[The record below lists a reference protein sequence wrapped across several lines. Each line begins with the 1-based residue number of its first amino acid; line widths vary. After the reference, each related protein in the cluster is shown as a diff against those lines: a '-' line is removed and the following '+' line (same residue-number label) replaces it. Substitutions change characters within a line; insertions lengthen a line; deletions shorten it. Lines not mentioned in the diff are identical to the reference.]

1 MCRRAA
7 LVQAFRRRV
16 RILAAAGCALGVCV
30 AACADAAVRPVIT
43 ELEFP
48 TYGFSDP
55 DPVPH
60 TESPLYPYFRFD
72 GSTDKSAPK
81 KWKAVVLE
89 NEKIRVT
96 MLPEIGGKVWGAED
110 KASGKA
116 FIYYNHAVKFRNIA
130 LRGPWCSGGIEFN
143 FGITGHAPTSATPID
158 WCVRTNAD
166 GSASYFAG
174 ATEYINRTTWQVE
187 VRLAPGDDHF
197 TTHTAWFNGSG
208 VGTPLYHWM
217 NAAFRLPSNT

>member
-1 MCRRAA
+1 MKKILSLVWCTA
-7 LVQAFRRRV
+7 L
-16 RILAAAGCALGVCV
+16 CAV
-30 AACADAAVRPVIT
+30 AEVRPVVT
-43 ELEFP
+43 EIEFP

-55 DPVPH
+55 DPVPR

-72 GSTDKSAPK
+72 GSTEKSVPK
-81 KWKAVVLE
+81 KWKAVILE

-96 MLPEIGGKVWGAED
+96 MLPEIGGKVWGAEE
-110 KASGKA
+110 KATGRA
-116 FIYYNHAVKFRNIA
+116 FLYYNHAVKFRNIA

-143 FGITGHAPTSATPID
+143 FGITGHAPTSATPVD

-197 TTHTAWFNGSG
+197 TMRTFWFNGAG
-208 VGTPLYHWM
+208 VEVPLYHWM
-217 NAAFRLPSNT
+217 NAAFPLPSATEFVFPGRH